1 MSRSYAIAWQ
11 EPIGPLRSGK
21 LELRASGLRLEGRNG
36 TGPVATLIPYDEL
49 LDLRAAP
56 WQERLG
62 GRPTL
67 VLGRR
72 GAGDIRLASV
82 GAPGVISEIVDQVGA
97 MKTGTANTAERV
109 AVVVP
114 LRKGKR
120 DKAERLLDQGPP
132 FDPAK
137 MGLESHE
144 VFLSDDEAVF
154 VFNAPP
160 GFSIQ
165 KLLADSRVWAS
176 AASWHDV
183 IGGTPRIARPFFAW
197 EAVTPR
203 DDLFFEPT
211 PGPGDSEGG
220 DIYSP

>member
-1 MSRSYAIAWQ
+1 MRA
-11 EPIGPLRSGK
+11 
-21 LELRASGLRLEGRNG
+21 ASGWKGG
-36 TGPVATLIPYDEL
+36 TEPGPAATLIPYGEV
-49 LDLRAAP
+49 LDLRAAAG
-56 WQERLG
+56 QERLG

-72 GAGDIRLASV
+72 GADDIRIASV

-97 MKTGTANTAERV
+97 MKTGTANTAERI

-144 VFLSDDEAVF
+144 VFLSDHEAVF
-154 VFNAPP
+154 VFNAQP

-165 KLLADSRVWAS
+165 NCSQTPECGRRPLP
-176 AASWHDV
+176 
-183 IGGTPRIARPFFAW
+183 GT
-197 EAVTPR
+197 T
-203 DDLFFEPT
+203 
-211 PGPGDSEGG
+211 
-220 DIYSP
+220 

>member
-11 EPIGPLRSGK
+11 EPVGPLRSGK
-21 LELRASGLRLEGRNG
+21 LELRAGGLRLEGRNG
-36 TGPVATLIPYDEL
+36 TGPVATLIPYDQL

-56 WQERLG
+56 GQERLG

-97 MKTGTANTAERV
+97 MKTGAANTAERV

-132 FDPAK
+132 FDPAN

-154 VFNAPP
+154 VFDATP

-165 KLLADSRVWAS
+165 KLLADSRVWSS

-183 IGGTPRIARPFFAW
+183 IGGAPRIARPFFAW
-197 EAVTPR
+197 EAVAPR
-203 DDLFFEPT
+203 DDLSFEPT